1 MEFVDRTTETGRL
14 QKLLHAEKPN
24 FIIVRGR
31 RRLGK
36 STLIK
41 RVLSPND
48 IYYEAD
54 KTTAANQWAQ
64 IATMASQVFP
74 GLDSVTY
81 TSWESL
87 LMAINYRVTTPITI
101 CLDEF
106 PYLVHVS
113 PELPSVIQKLLDQ
126 DVLKYNLILCGSSQ
140 RMMYNLLY
148 EEQSPLYG
156 RSSADFK
163 LAPIRLPYLK
173 EALHLNAEDTIVEYA
188 IWGGVPRYWVLR
200 ETSSDFHNALME
212 HVLSNQ
218 GLLYEE
224 PQYLFRDDVTDLVKI
239 STIMAVVG
247 SGANRLSEIAGR
259 LQETATNLSRP
270 LAKLIDLGYLRREIP
285 FGESAK
291 TTKRTLYRI
300 ADPFLSF
307 HYRFVAPNRSFIEL
321 ERFAPIESQLDNQL
335 TIHIGHWWE
344 KICRDAVTG
353 NTIDGITYGEAR
365 RWWGSIM
372 VDGKPQDVELD
383 VVAESLDHT
392 TIMLGECKWTNGEN
406 AEVLTAR
413 LQQIAK
419 ALPFVHG
426 KQIRYKLFLRQE
438 PIHSLHNHLT
448 PEDVV
453 ELSK

>member
-1 MEFVDRTTETGRL
+1 MNFVDRIAETNRL
-14 QKLLHAEKPN
+14 QKLLQAEKPC

-41 RVLSPND
+41 RVLTEQD

-54 KTTAANQWAQ
+54 KTEATNQWAQ
-64 IATMASQVFP
+64 IATMAAQVFP
-74 GLDSVTY
+74 GLNDVTY

-87 LMAINYRVTTPITI
+87 LMAINYRVQERITL

-106 PYLVHVS
+106 PYLVDVS
-113 PELPSVIQKLLDQ
+113 PDLPSVIQKLLDSGT
-126 DVLKYNLILCGSSQ
+126 LKYNLILCGSSQ

-148 EEQSPLYG
+148 DAQSPLYG

-163 LAPIRLPYLK
+163 LNPIRLPYLQ
-173 EALHLNAEDTIVEYA
+173 EALHLNADDTIVEYA

-200 ETSSDFHNALME
+200 ETNENVDEALKE

-224 PQYLFRDDVTDLVKI
+224 PQHLFRDDMTDIVKV
-239 STIMAVVG
+239 STIMTIVG
-247 SGANRLSEIAGR
+247 NGANRLFEIAGR

-270 LAKLIDLGYLRREIP
+270 LAKLVDLGYLQRDIP
-285 FGESAK
+285 FGESLKK
-291 TTKRTLYRI
+291 TKKTLYRI

-321 ERFAPIESQLDNQL
+321 ERIAPIQAQLDEQL
-335 TIHIGHWWE
+335 NAHIGYWWE

-353 NTIDGITYGEAR
+353 NKIDGITYGEAK
-365 RWWGSIM
+365 RWWGNVVIEG
-372 VDGKPQDVELD
+372 VPQNVELD
-383 VVAESLDHT
+383 VVAESVDHR
-392 TIMLGECKWTNGEN
+392 TILIGECKWTNGEN
-406 AEVLTAR
+406 AEMLTNR
-413 LQQIAK
+413 LAKIAT
-419 ALPFVHG
+419 ALPFTRRKKIV
-426 KQIRYKLFLRQE
+426 YKLFLRQI
-438 PIHSLHNHLT
+438 PTHSLNNHLL
-448 PEDVV
+448 PDDVI
-453 ELSK
+453 ELSR